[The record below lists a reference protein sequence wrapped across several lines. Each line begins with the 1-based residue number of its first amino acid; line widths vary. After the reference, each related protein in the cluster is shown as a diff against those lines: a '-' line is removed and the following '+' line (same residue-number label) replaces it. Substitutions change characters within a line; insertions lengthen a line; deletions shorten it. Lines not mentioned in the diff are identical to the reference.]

1 VGIAVSNGSMVEISY
16 TMRPVRSSP
25 PGLVPNA
32 IPWLKMD
39 AVATYTLETD
49 NRPGLD
55 ISMKRESPEMYE
67 MRWDSKKALFY

>member
-1 VGIAVSNGSMVEISY
+1 MVQWWRLAIQCDLF
-16 TMRPVRSSP
+16 VRSSP